1 MALKKRICNL
11 LLQQELI
18 QVNFFTIVSLTS
30 SFDPERKIKL
40 YKKKQCD
47 RCFFVLLRLV
57 HFFNLIHV
65 CREFARAVTHFCM
78 TKLRELESP
87 IP

>member
-1 MALKKRICNL
+1 MRANRWYLKKRICNL

-40 YKKKQCD
+40 NKKKQCD
-47 RCFFVLLRLV
+47 RCFIVLLRLA
-57 HFFNLIHV
+57 HFFRPCLHGV
-65 CREFARAVTHFCM
+65 GDPGLVG
-78 TKLRELESP
+78 
-87 IP
+87 